1 MAEVL
6 NLGIG
11 AGTNSSE
18 AFDLNTPNPFAISQD
33 YMNKAIA
40 MREKSLARDVENEKE
55 RQERL
60 DDFLSKVDSIDP
72 KWANAN
78 LELNNEINKYGDQ
91 IAEYRAQGK
100 PLTKEFYKQINQA
113 QRSIKDKAAI
123 NEKNFTKYSQ
133 IMSEMAAHPELYSK
147 EDIDAFENQITK
159 AYEKEDGGII
169 AAEPILSSWQK
180 IIGPINVVESYIK
193 GNFLPQSKDKTG
205 YLKATDEKDFKN
217 SINSYWDSLTMPQ
230 RKKIY
235 EQYVRDGRIDSDK
248 VAGIEGQVDQ
258 DVMKKLIEED
268 VRPKMEYDKTPYPVR
283 SGGGDGT
290 NKQKIKINAESRE
303 GKPGDTMYKITLSD
317 LVGGN
322 PESSLMDSNYSGK
335 VEMFPRSI
343 EYLDETQVTGKNK
356 PGWYITGQKTKSI
369 GSKEV
374 KAGESLDAQI
384 DSYSAANNLNKNDV
398 TAKVDGNTITFY
410 KLEDAIVPYNRNV
423 AAMKNYG
430 VNSLEQI
437 AADNNYSKL
446 PSSNSNKPEYSEEEE
461 LRRAQVAGWSNIAQY
476 RKAGYR
482 YKNKMTQEEIN
493 QVLGTTSQ
501 TNTSESKQ
509 EGEWSV
515 NG

>member
-113 QRSIKDKAAI
+113 QRAIKDKAAI

-268 VRPKMEYDKTPYPVR
+268 VRPKMEYDKTPVTYSGGR
-283 SGGGDGT
+283 SGGDGNEFNPDVPT
-290 NKQKIKINAESRE
+290 IEPTMQYKTTAQNGGKYDTYVVNIPSKAQMILAGINGRSMA
-303 GKPGDTMYKITLSD
+303 
-317 LVGGN
+317 VQ
-322 PESSLMDSNYSGK
+322 SGSAK
-335 VEMFPRSI
+335 VEMIGSNPWGLPQGTYITARIDPSKMPELIKNTQAEAQAEANRLTQESGGAKFNVTTTPQGKFKV
-343 EYLDETQVTGKNK
+343 EVDETNNVGHFKMDKGNNASIKNVT
-356 PGWYITGQKTKSI
+356 KTKKNPDGFDILGRFQEDNGPEWI
-369 GSKEV
+369 G
-374 KAGESLDAQI
+374 
-384 DSYSAANNLNKNDV
+384 NNSQYFWGSFGSGSGNKQTTTNKN
-398 TAKVDGNTITFY
+398 
-410 KLEDAIVPYNRNV
+410 
-423 AAMKNYG
+423 
-430 VNSLEQI
+430 Q
-437 AADNNYSKL
+437 
-446 PSSNSNKPEYSEEEE
+446 KP
-461 LRRAQVAGWSNIAQY
+461 WNP
-476 RKAGYR
+476 
-482 YKNKMTQEEIN
+482 N
-493 QVLGTTSQ
+493 
-501 TNTSESKQ
+501 
-509 EGEWSV
+509 GE
-515 NG
+515 

>member
-18 AFDLNTPNPFAISQD
+18 VFDLNTPNPFAISQD

-60 DDFLSKVDSIDP
+60 DDFLSKIDNVDP

-78 LELNNEINKYGDQ
+78 LELNSEINKYGDQ

-113 QRSIKDKAAI
+113 QRAIKDKAAI
-123 NEKNFTKYSQ
+123 NEKNFNKYSQ
-133 IMSEMAAHPELYSK
+133 IMAEMSAHPELYSK

-159 AYEKEDGGII
+159 AYEKEDGGIM

-235 EQYVRDGRIDSDK
+235 DQYVRDGRIDADK
-248 VAGIEGQVDQ
+248 VAGVEGQVDQ

-268 VRPKMEYDKTPYPVR
+268 VRPKMEYDKTPVSY
-283 SGGGDGT
+283 SGGSRGSSED
-290 NKQKIKINAESRE
+290 KNAVAFQDQAKTGE
-303 GKPGDTMYKITLSD
+303 DTLWKITLSK
-317 LVGGN
+317 GKTGAP
-322 PESSLMDSNYSGK
+322 PEASYFRVPWSNKDILMTPSKMVYVTAAEAGDGK
-335 VEMFPRSI
+335 E
-343 EYLDETQVTGKNK
+343 
-356 PGWYITGQKTKSI
+356 GWYVVGAQQMDK
-369 GSKEV
+369 GSKAIGV
-374 KAGESLDAQI
+374 DESEQQAI
-384 DSYSAANNLNKNDV
+384 NSYAAANKINASGLQARQEDGVWKFYTVNQVWAPYEDNIARMRGYGLDDLEGY
-398 TAKVDGNTITFY
+398 AKKRGYRGLRGPLKTGSV
-410 KLEDAIVPYNRNV
+410 
-423 AAMKNYG
+423 
-430 VNSLEQI
+430 
-437 AADNNYSKL
+437 
-446 PSSNSNKPEYSEEEE
+446 SEETTTEE
-461 LRRAQVAGWSNIAQY
+461 STNSAG
-476 RKAGYR
+476 KAATW
-482 YKNKMTQEEIN
+482 NKKTA
-493 QVLGTTSQ
+493 TP
-501 TNTSESKQ
+501 KK
-509 EGEWSV
+509 
-515 NG
+515 

>member
-91 IAEYRAQGK
+91 ISEYRAQGK

-133 IMSEMAAHPELYSK
+133 IMSEMAAHPELYSR
-147 EDIDAFENQITK
+147 EDVDAFENQITK

-180 IIGPINVVESYIK
+180 IIGPINVVESYVK

-217 SINSYWDSLTMPQ
+217 SISSYWDSLTMPQ

-235 EQYVRDGRIDSDK
+235 EQYARDGRLDTDQ
-248 VAGIEGQVDQ
+248 VAGVEGQVDQ

-283 SGGGDGT
+283 SGGGDGNEFNPDVPT
-290 NKQKIKINAESRE
+290 IEPTMQYKTTSQNGGKYDTYVVNIPSKAQMILAGIN
-303 GKPGDTMYKITLSD
+303 GKSMA
-317 LVGGN
+317 VQ
-322 PESSLMDSNYSGK
+322 SGSAK
-335 VEMFPRSI
+335 VEMIGDNPWG
-343 EYLDETQVTGKNK
+343 LPQGT
-356 PGWYITGQKTKSI
+356 YITARIDPSKMPEVIKNTQAEAQAEANRLTQESGGAKFNVSTTPQGKFKVEVDQTNNVGHFKMDKGNNASIKNVTKTKKNPNGFDILGRFQEDNGPEWVSNNSKYFW
-369 GSKEV
+369 GSFGSGGSGSQGNQQTTTV
-374 KAGESLDAQI
+374 KGG
-384 DSYSAANNLNKNDV
+384 
-398 TAKVDGNTITFY
+398 TA
-410 KLEDAIVPYNRNV
+410 R
-423 AAMKNYG
+423 
-430 VNSLEQI
+430 
-437 AADNNYSKL
+437 
-446 PSSNSNKPEYSEEEE
+446 
-461 LRRAQVAGWSNIAQY
+461 
-476 RKAGYR
+476 
-482 YKNKMTQEEIN
+482 
-493 QVLGTTSQ
+493 
-501 TNTSESKQ
+501 
-509 EGEWSV
+509 
-515 NG
+515 

>member
-18 AFDLNTPNPFAISQD
+18 VFDLNTPNPFAISQD
-33 YMNKAIA
+33 YMNKALA
-40 MREKSLARDVENEKE
+40 MREKSLARDVENEQE

-60 DDFLSKVDSIDP
+60 DDFLAKTDNIDP

-78 LELNNEINKYGDQ
+78 LELNAEINKYGDQ

-100 PLTKEFYKQINQA
+100 PLTKEFYKQINEA
-113 QRSIKDKAAI
+113 QRKIKDKASI

-133 IMSEMAAHPELYSK
+133 IMSEMAAHPELYSR
-147 EDIDAFENQITK
+147 EDIDAFENQVTK
-159 AYEKEDGGII
+159 AYEKEDGGIQ

-180 IIGPINVVESYIK
+180 MIGPINVVDTYIDGK
-193 GNFLPQSKDKTG
+193 FLPQSKDKTG

-217 SINSYWDSLTMPQ
+217 SINSYWNSLTMPQ
-230 RKKIY
+230 KKKIY
-235 EQYVRDGRIDSDK
+235 EQYARDGRIDPAQFGG
-248 VAGIEGQVDQ
+248 VEGDADQ
-258 DVMKKLIEED
+258 TEMRRLIEED
-268 VRPKMEYDKTPYPVR
+268 VRPKMEYDKTPLPVR
-283 SGGGDGT
+283 SGGNGNG
-290 NKQKIKINAESRE
+290 NGNNNQKIKINAESRE
-303 GKPGDTMYKITLSD
+303 GKPSNTMYKITLSD

-343 EYLDETQVTGKNK
+343 EYLDETQVTGNNK
-356 PGWYITGQKTKSI
+356 AGWYITGQKTKSI

-430 VNSLEQI
+430 VESLEQI
-437 AADNNYSKL
+437 ASDNGYSQL
-446 PSSNSNKPEYSEEEE
+446 PSSSSSQSNSNSNQPKDK
-461 LRRAQVAGWSNIAQY
+461 GWNP
-476 RKAGYR
+476 
-482 YKNKMTQEEIN
+482 
-493 QVLGTTSQ
+493 
-501 TNTSESKQ
+501 
-509 EGEWSV
+509 

>member
-18 AFDLNTPNPFAISQD
+18 VFDLNTPNPFAISQD

-60 DDFLSKVDSIDP
+60 DDFLSKIDNVDP

-78 LELNNEINKYGDQ
+78 LELNSEINKYGDQ

-113 QRSIKDKAAI
+113 QRAIKDKAAI
-123 NEKNFTKYSQ
+123 NEKNFNKYSQ
-133 IMSEMAAHPELYSK
+133 IMAEMSAHPELYSK

-159 AYEKEDGGII
+159 AYEKEDGGIM

-235 EQYVRDGRIDSDK
+235 
-248 VAGIEGQVDQ
+248 DQ
-258 DVMKKLIEED
+258 
-268 VRPKMEYDKTPYPVR
+268 
-283 SGGGDGT
+283 
-290 NKQKIKINAESRE
+290 
-303 GKPGDTMYKITLSD
+303 
-317 LVGGN
+317 
-322 PESSLMDSNYSGK
+322 
-335 VEMFPRSI
+335 
-343 EYLDETQVTGKNK
+343 
-356 PGWYITGQKTKSI
+356 
-369 GSKEV
+369 
-374 KAGESLDAQI
+374 
-384 DSYSAANNLNKNDV
+384 
-398 TAKVDGNTITFY
+398 
-410 KLEDAIVPYNRNV
+410 
-423 AAMKNYG
+423 
-430 VNSLEQI
+430 
-437 AADNNYSKL
+437 
-446 PSSNSNKPEYSEEEE
+446 
-461 LRRAQVAGWSNIAQY
+461 
-476 RKAGYR
+476 
-482 YKNKMTQEEIN
+482 
-493 QVLGTTSQ
+493 
-501 TNTSESKQ
+501 
-509 EGEWSV
+509 
-515 NG
+515 